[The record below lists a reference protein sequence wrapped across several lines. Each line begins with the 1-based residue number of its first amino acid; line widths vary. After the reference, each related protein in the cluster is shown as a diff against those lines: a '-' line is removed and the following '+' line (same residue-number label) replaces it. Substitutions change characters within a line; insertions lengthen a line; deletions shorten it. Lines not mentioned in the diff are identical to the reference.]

1 MASGMARCMILDAVG
16 RKVLSEKGAFEQ
28 EIKGSERKNPVCPPG
43 KSVPAI
49 ATVKAPRWGHSRIFG
64 G

>member
-1 MASGMARCMILDAVG
+1 MILDAVG